1 VVRGRAR
8 GSDRLQKSTGGAR
21 PFTPEDEESSDHD
34 DGSSPSARERR
45 GGERASEAGSSVA
58 KPRDR
63 WRVPSKPVEIARAVR
78 LGNTCR
84 WKALRIGK
92 VVPLTRGRRKRS
104 WLLESVRVSGLLR
117 GATGS
122 VRGRT
127 SASRMAENARPRWH
141 RQKAAPGIHRA
152 ERRGEAVHGSAEAG
166 GAPSSARP
174 AGAGSPQGGSG
185 VARENPTL
193 GSGKH
198 PAVSAARAAR
208 PEVERSTGAR
218 VVSRLQR
225 SERSIFSATSRG
237 AARQTEV
244 VRGSTERRRA
254 STGRVRT
261 LRAKGCEDF
270 RANLTGNAGG
280 FARSQDRDRTGGRHS
295 GLMDGVVLNRKASCG
310 VLATWGATTPD
321 ERREPKRRT
330 RERRSRGSTHGAT
343 ESVRGRDVRWG
354 SPSRRAQ
361 GVSSQRERSSGFTPH
376 AWVPWAGRLPRCA
389 RRQIVAEAAT
399 AKNRGIRRRERQR
412 ELFDPPHGNRR
423 RTKMPRCAASSA

>member
-1 VVRGRAR
+1 MEGA
-8 GSDRLQKSTGGAR
+8 SDRESRPFDEGTAEAVLAPRKRPGFRIAAGRDRERQRSDVSLAHGRKRQAEVAPPEGGAR
-21 PFTPEDEESSDHD
+21 HP
-34 DGSSPSARERR
+34 PSRKARRS
-45 GGERASEAGSSVA
+45 RARIGRS
-58 KPRDR
+58 
-63 WRVPSKPVEIARAVR
+63 WRRAV
-78 LGNTCR
+78 
-84 WKALRIGK
+84 
-92 VVPLTRGRRKRS
+92 KR
-104 WLLESVRVSGLLR
+104 
-117 GATGS
+117 
-122 VRGRT
+122 
-127 SASRMAENARPRWH
+127 
-141 RQKAAPGIHRA
+141 
-152 ERRGEAVHGSAEAG
+152 
-166 GAPSSARP
+166 APSRGWIAARW
-174 AGAGSPQGGSG
+174 SG

-193 GSGKH
+193 GSGKN
-198 PAVSAARAAR
+198 PAVGAAQAAR

-244 VRGSTERRRA
+244 VRSSTERRRA

-261 LRAKGCEDF
+261 LRAKGCEDY
-270 RANLTGNAGG
+270 RANVKGIAGG

-361 GVSSQRERSSGFTPH
+361 GVSSQRERSSGSTPH